1 MNASALNYI
10 PKRGSRFQHVRSQ
23 RRLIRTAQP
32 RGVLDSIPV
41 LIAVPARMML
51 ARSCSSVLVQ
61 PGVDWSA
68 LMESA
73 KFIHSK
79 SVVKVPILEIIVL
92 RWSKTG
98 IISKHRAAHNWSAR
112 CLALSKTSKTCCYPF
127 TGVRMREGAVR
138 SRRQN

>member
-10 PKRGSRFQHVRSQ
+10 LKRGSRFQHVRSQ

-41 LIAVPARMML
+41 LIAVPARLML

-73 KFIHSK
+73 KFVHLK
-79 SVVKVPILEIIVL
+79 SVVKVPTMRNHCIAVTKN
-92 RWSKTG
+92 KT
-98 IISKHRAAHNWSAR
+98 
-112 CLALSKTSKTCCYPF
+112 
-127 TGVRMREGAVR
+127 
-138 SRRQN
+138 